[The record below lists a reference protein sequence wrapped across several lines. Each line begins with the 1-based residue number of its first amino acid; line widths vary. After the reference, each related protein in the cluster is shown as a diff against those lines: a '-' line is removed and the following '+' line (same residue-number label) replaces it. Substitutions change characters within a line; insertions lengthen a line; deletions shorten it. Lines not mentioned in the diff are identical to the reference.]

1 MGRIFALSPAQGTP
15 RFYLRGAGGGVIAA
29 GMNYRAAC
37 LLASVVIFSSCQEK
51 KEITVTET
59 RAASTRDI
67 APKLF
72 ASSDE
77 RFRDAKPSP
86 VNGETPQGWLALPA
100 SQFRLLNYRFGESGM
115 GEVWVS
121 LASGSVLDNVNRW
134 FKQFDADPVDAAGL
148 AKLPA
153 ATIAGSAGVLI
164 TAEGDY
170 AGGMGAPPKPG
181 FALAGVVASVN
192 GQILT
197 VKMVGPKAEVEAAR
211 PVLESFAKSLQ
222 MAE

>member
-1 MGRIFALSPAQGTP
+1 MK
-15 RFYLRGAGGGVIAA
+15 
-29 GMNYRAAC
+29 YRAAC
-37 LLASVVIFSSCQEK
+37 LFACVVISSSCREK

-59 RAASTRDI
+59 RAATTRD
-67 APKLF
+67 ASPKLF
-72 ASSDE
+72 ATSDE

-86 VNGETPQGWLALPA
+86 VKGETPQGWLALPA

-134 FKQFDADPVDAAGL
+134 FKQFGANPVDAAALG
-148 AKLPA
+148 KLPVA
-153 ATIAGSAGVLI
+153 SIAGSTGVWVA
-164 TAEGDY
+164 AEGDY
-170 AGGMGAPPKPG
+170 AGGMGAPPKLG

-197 VKMVGPKAEVEAAR
+197 VKMVGPKAEVEAAK
-211 PVLESFAKSLQ
+211 PVLESFAKSLM

>member
-1 MGRIFALSPAQGTP
+1 
-15 RFYLRGAGGGVIAA
+15 
-29 GMNYRAAC
+29 MNYPLAC
-37 LLASVVIFSSCQEK
+37 FFISAVIFSSCREK

-59 RAASTRDI
+59 RPATTRD
-67 APKLF
+67 ASPKLF
-72 ASSDE
+72 ATSDE

-86 VNGETPQGWLALPA
+86 VKGETPQGWLALPA
-100 SQFRLLNYRFGESGM
+100 SQFRQLNYRFGESGM

-134 FKQFDADPVDAAGL
+134 FSQFGAASVDTAALG
-148 AKLPA
+148 KLPA
-153 ATIAGSAGVLI
+153 TSIAGAMGVWVM
-164 TAEGDY
+164 AEGDY

-181 FALAGVVASVN
+181 FALSGVVASVN

-197 VKMVGPKAEVEAAR
+197 VKMVGPKAEVEAAK
-211 PVLESFAKSLQ
+211 PVLEAFIKSLK